1 MKDKYV
7 WIIYAELVIVPIALW
22 AFLFVLGL
30 PSEISSPIII
40 IAVITVVAL
49 TIRKVIGI
57 EKASRSESSS
67 KDARKHSE

>member
-7 WIIYAELVIVPIALW
+7 WIIYAELVIFPIALW

-40 IAVITVVAL
+40 IVVITVVAL
-49 TIRKVIGI
+49 TIRQIIRTG
-57 EKASRSESSS
+57 KAGRSESPS
-67 KDARKHSE
+67 KDTSKHPE